1 MPARI
6 MVTFLQSNPLVCKVY
21 SSGLKQTNK
30 QTNIQTNKIQPF
42 TDKLIRTVLLIVL
55 KLFEAAAADAG
66 RNNGHFPASYSWI
79 KTNKEAKI
87 AILK

>member
-1 MPARI
+1 MPAGI

-21 SSGLKQTNK
+21 SSGLKQTN
-30 QTNIQTNKIQPF
+30 IQTNKIQPF
-42 TDKLIRTVLLIVL
+42 TDKLIRTVLLIIL
-55 KLFEAAAADAG
+55 KLFEAAAAG

-79 KTNKEAKI
+79 KTNKETKI